1 MSFTYDTA
9 TDIGKVRFAIGDVTS
24 GAGIKPDGTNF
35 SDEELQ
41 LLLTREGNWGAA
53 AAACCETLSVWYAR
67 VVNISVGPRREDLG
81 AIRQAY
87 VDLAAQLRKQH
98 GGGNLAQARG
108 FSAGVVRVDGYS
120 QDVASDAVTPEYDTV
135 NVGQPTEYGG
145 RVIYIIS

>member
-1 MSFTYDTA
+1 VSFTYDTA
-9 TDIGKVRFAIGDVTS
+9 TDIGKIRFAIGDVTS

-35 SDEELQ
+35 SDEEIQ

-87 VDLAAQLRKQH
+87 VDLAAQFRKQY
-98 GGGNLAQARG
+98 GGGGVAHG

-145 RVIYIIS
+145 RVVYIIS